1 MLISDPAF
9 AAQLHTRTARSRAS
23 TIPAACFARIE
34 ARRPDVH
41 ALWFHHLREDRWL
54 PGDGVAFVRVA
65 PTPMGFGFGAVDPGT
80 PEAVLDRG
88 GSRRAAR
95 ARRRAMRLAEL
106 AAVARLDLGEV
117 LRSRWLLLCVLLYA
131 VLGGVFVL
139 VGLRESSVLGF
150 TGLGRVLFS
159 LCHALVLLLPLLALL
174 GTVQTVNRARDDGSL
189 ELYLSHP
196 IGRGAF
202 LAGVTGVRLA
212 ALALP
217 LALVMGAVALAGSAG
232 GPGDSVVLPRARAR
246 RLRRAA
252 RRLRRRGL
260 ATSVLVRN
268 PARAMTLVFLI
279 WIASVTLLD
288 FAGIALLLQWR
299 VSPQAVFVLAAAQPG
314 AGRAHGA
321 ALVGRADARD
331 ARPGR
336 LLPREPP
343 RRERALRARPRVAIA
358 GGSRRLAGGVER
370 ISPRRRRLAATR
382 RTG

>member
-1 MLISDPAF
+1 
-9 AAQLHTRTARSRAS
+9 
-23 TIPAACFARIE
+23 
-34 ARRPDVH
+34 
-41 ALWFHHLREDRWL
+41 
-54 PGDGVAFVRVA
+54 
-65 PTPMGFGFGAVDPGT
+65 
-80 PEAVLDRG
+80 
-88 GSRRAAR
+88 
-95 ARRRAMRLAEL
+95 MRLAEF

-131 VLGGVFVL
+131 LLGGVFVL

-189 ELYLSHP
+189 EVYLSHP

-217 LALVMGAVALAGSAG
+217 LAGVMVAVALAGSAG
-232 GPGDSVVLPRARAR
+232 GQAIPWSFLGRSLAVCVALLGAYV
-246 RLRRAA
+246 
-252 RRLRRRGL
+252 GVGV

-279 WIASVTLLD
+279 WTVSVTLLD

-299 VSPQAVFVLAAAQPG
+299 VSPQAVFALAAVNPVQTARMALLASAEPTLATLGPVGFYLANRLG
-314 AGRAHGA
+314 ANALFALGLAWP
-321 ALVGRADARD
+321 ALVGV
-331 ARPGR
+331 
-336 LLPREPP
+336 
-343 RRERALRARPRVAIA
+343 VAW
-358 GGSRRLAGGVER
+358 
-370 ISPRRRRLAATR
+370 LAAWNAFR
-382 RTG
+382 RGDAV